1 MSKNENDKQNSTKRK
16 WEIDEYDTTDKYR
29 NMIEKLADAER
40 NSKLVVFV
48 GAGVSISQGYPNWDG
63 YVDHLI
69 KYWQFNIQSLVSS
82 ENISRETIL
91 VFDKISR
98 GSFSN
103 KRKIDLVHQILK
115 KLLGDEFEAN
125 QLNFEKY
132 YFDDVRPFEPENKT
146 LASLSNLDAT
156 FITSN
161 YDTEIERH
169 LDRKRKKP
177 PVVRDLG
184 EFQNTDVYFK
194 ISHVLHI
201 HGTAKGNP
209 HLLINSSSAYSRQ
222 YFRNR
227 DKFEELVRWF
237 EDSKPVVL
245 FVGVS
250 LEEDELLSLL
260 VKENENFALMKA
272 DANANTKVDRD
283 LRNYIEEFFY
293 KENYTKIFWYGD
305 DFDELP
311 IVIKDIVSDIKKIN
325 KPTPQQE
332 YWNELNTLETK
343 DEEYLQILN
352 SMLDNRKYH
361 RTLNQFYEHIS
372 SSIEEE
378 LIKKVLDNSFKSKI
392 FTDESMEVPSN
403 FWDFLDK
410 NYSSIDKKLVTSI
423 SKLYLKDSFDPRY
436 VAAFNIYSRL
446 DIERTCRNILALS
459 ISKIGYLPATEFSND
474 SLLMAQWM
482 INQLNDENS
491 RDYLYSLDGDEIV
504 FKFTQDTIKDL
515 NLSLKSDSLKRQ
527 LFLPITEIIED
538 GILGVFYHAL
548 VNRRIYYNDKY
559 LMDDFP
565 KLLLENRLIQK
576 ILVHIDANEEL
587 EVNLLNHLVD
597 VIDFSNKNFGYELNA
612 FINAHEEL
620 IDLSRVLY
628 RGKYADTVGKVYSI
642 QAKSFITAED
652 ILTNDVK
659 TIVHILISEK
669 NYYEDPANLDYSNF
683 KTDDET
689 IKFVFRLLQEDN
701 DISKKLKKI
710 LIDFSGKLF
719 DRYENLYLKIAID
732 KKLDSIFVEN
742 ITKIYLGKINV
753 SRYTNNYSSFF
764 SNFLLNNFDYNEDIL
779 DKFLEVDIS
788 ALDYDN
794 KNNEL
799 IELVKLIN
807 TELGS
812 YLWSLIKIVKSGK
825 VESSLAKLKFS
836 QIIPSTIRNFS
847 EGSLFHE
854 YDVQQLEITDNTF
867 RGFCYFHSAIAKED
881 IVQDFINIVIQN
893 LKSNSIVDNLETV
906 PFLIGLY
913 EINPNYIELDYSEDI
928 RFRFMLDII
937 FTNEESY
944 PYEDEWLKWILDNEH
959 DGSNLN
965 ELAYL
970 FSSNNVYLSKVKKIM
985 SDKENYLYEG
995 DSKALLSVFIHQI
1008 KENDFTTDKQFFI
1021 DLLFYLLEIERI
1033 KADIFFVTELEELM
1047 DNLDEEQRKY
1057 LLNIPYVQHTLTPFE
1072 SQKLRSK
1079 I

>member
-1 MSKNENDKQNSTKRK
+1 MSENENDKQNSTKRK

-98 GSFSN
+98 GNFSN

-115 KLLGDEFEAN
+115 KLFGDEFEKY
-125 QLNFEKY
+125 QLNFEKF
-132 YFDDVRPFEPENKT
+132 YFDDLRPFEPENKT

-156 FITSN
+156 FITPN

-177 PVVRDLG
+177 PVVRDLS
-184 EFQNTDVYFK
+184 EFQNTDIYLK

-209 HLLINSSSAYSRQ
+209 QFLINSSAAYSRQ
-222 YFRNR
+222 YFRSR
-227 DKFEELVRWF
+227 DKFEELVKWF

-260 VKENENFALMKA
+260 VKENDNFALMKA
-272 DANANTKVDRD
+272 DANSHSKVDRD

-311 IVIKDIVSDIKKIN
+311 IVIKDIVRDIKKIN

-332 YWNELNTLETK
+332 YWNELNTLETD

-352 SMLDNRKYH
+352 SMLDNSKYH

-372 SSIEEE
+372 NSVEEE

-392 FTDESMEVPSN
+392 FTDESTEVPSN

-410 NYSSIDKKLVTSI
+410 NYASIDKKLIPSI
-423 SKLYLKDSFDPRY
+423 GKLYLKDSFDPRY
-436 VAAFNIYSRL
+436 VAAFNIYTML
-446 DIERTCRNILALS
+446 DIEETCRNNLILS
-459 ISKIGYLPATEFSND
+459 ISKIVYLPATEFSND

-482 INQLNDENS
+482 INQLNNENS
-491 RDYLYSLDGDEIV
+491 KGYLYSLDGDKIL
-504 FKFTQDTIKDL
+504 FTFTQETIKEL
-515 NLSLKSDSLKRQ
+515 NLSLKSDSLKRH
-527 LFLPITEIIED
+527 LFSPITEILED
-538 GILGVFYHAL
+538 GIIGLFYHAL
-548 VNRRIYYNDKY
+548 VDRRIYYED
-559 LMDDFP
+559 MDMLNNFP
-565 KLLLENRLIQK
+565 ELLLENRLIQK
-576 ILVHIDANEEL
+576 ILVHISSYKEL
-587 EVNLLNHLVD
+587 ETDLLNHLID
-597 VIDFSNKNFGYELNA
+597 VIDFTNKNFGSELNA
-612 FINAHEEL
+612 FINANESL
-620 IDLSRVLY
+620 IDLSQVNY
-628 RGKYADTVGKVYSI
+628 RGKYTDSIGKVYSI
-642 QAKSFITAED
+642 SPKSFITAEE
-652 ILTNDVK
+652 ILTNDVN
-659 TIVHILISEK
+659 TIATILISEK
-669 NYYEDPANLDYSNF
+669 NYYEDTANPDLGNF
-683 KTDDET
+683 KSVDQT
-689 IKFVFRLLQEDN
+689 IKFVFRLLQDDN
-701 DISKKLKKI
+701 HISEKLKKL
-710 LIDFSGKLF
+710 LIEYSEELF

-732 KKLDSIFVEN
+732 KKIDLIFVEN
-742 ITKIYLGKINV
+742 IRKIYLENINV

-764 SNFLLNNFDYNEDIL
+764 SNLLLSASEYSKDVMA
-779 DKFLEVDIS
+779 KFLEVDITK
-788 ALDYDN
+788 LKYDN
-794 KNNEL
+794 QNSEVVE
-799 IELVKLIN
+799 IIKLFN

-812 YLWSLIKIVKSGK
+812 YLWHLIKLVQSGK
-825 VESSLAKLKFS
+825 IKTTIAKMKFEK
-836 QIIPSTIRNFS
+836 IIPSTVRNFS
-847 EGSLFHE
+847 EGALFQE
-854 YDVQQLEITDNTF
+854 YDHGQLEITANTF
-867 RGFCYFHSAIAKED
+867 TGFCYSYSVIAKKD
-881 IVQDFINIVIQN
+881 IVHDFVEIVISN
-893 LKSNSIVDNLETV
+893 LKSNLIVSNLEKV
-906 PFLIGLY
+906 PFLIALH
-913 EINPNYIELDYSEDI
+913 EINPNDIDLNYYKDI
-928 RFRFMLDII
+928 RFSLMLDLI
-937 FTNEESY
+937 FTNEE
-944 PYEDEWLKWILDNEH
+944 PYQYEEEWLTWLLTNDY

-970 FSSNNVYLSKVKKIM
+970 FSLNNASLSKIKKFL
-985 SDKENYLYEG
+985 SKKENYLVGGE
-995 DSKALLSVFIHQI
+995 SKALLAVFLHQMEEAEYTI
-1008 KENDFTTDKQFFI
+1008 DKRFSI
-1021 DLLFYLLEIERI
+1021 DLLFYLLKIERI
-1033 KADIFFVTELEELM
+1033 KADIFFVTDLEKLM
-1047 DNLDEEQRKY
+1047 DYLDETHRRD

-1072 SQKLRSK
+1072 FQKLRSK

>member
-184 EFQNTDVYFK
+184 EFQNTDVYLK

-372 SSIEEE
+372 SSIE
-378 LIKKVLDNSFKSKI
+378 
-392 FTDESMEVPSN
+392 
-403 FWDFLDK
+403 
-410 NYSSIDKKLVTSI
+410 
-423 SKLYLKDSFDPRY
+423 
-436 VAAFNIYSRL
+436 
-446 DIERTCRNILALS
+446 
-459 ISKIGYLPATEFSND
+459 
-474 SLLMAQWM
+474 
-482 INQLNDENS
+482 
-491 RDYLYSLDGDEIV
+491 
-504 FKFTQDTIKDL
+504 
-515 NLSLKSDSLKRQ
+515 
-527 LFLPITEIIED
+527 
-538 GILGVFYHAL
+538 
-548 VNRRIYYNDKY
+548 
-559 LMDDFP
+559 
-565 KLLLENRLIQK
+565 
-576 ILVHIDANEEL
+576 
-587 EVNLLNHLVD
+587 
-597 VIDFSNKNFGYELNA
+597 
-612 FINAHEEL
+612 
-620 IDLSRVLY
+620 
-628 RGKYADTVGKVYSI
+628 
-642 QAKSFITAED
+642 
-652 ILTNDVK
+652 
-659 TIVHILISEK
+659 
-669 NYYEDPANLDYSNF
+669 
-683 KTDDET
+683 
-689 IKFVFRLLQEDN
+689 
-701 DISKKLKKI
+701 
-710 LIDFSGKLF
+710 
-719 DRYENLYLKIAID
+719 
-732 KKLDSIFVEN
+732 
-742 ITKIYLGKINV
+742 
-753 SRYTNNYSSFF
+753 
-764 SNFLLNNFDYNEDIL
+764 
-779 DKFLEVDIS
+779 
-788 ALDYDN
+788 
-794 KNNEL
+794 
-799 IELVKLIN
+799 
-807 TELGS
+807 
-812 YLWSLIKIVKSGK
+812 
-825 VESSLAKLKFS
+825 
-836 QIIPSTIRNFS
+836 
-847 EGSLFHE
+847 
-854 YDVQQLEITDNTF
+854 
-867 RGFCYFHSAIAKED
+867 
-881 IVQDFINIVIQN
+881 
-893 LKSNSIVDNLETV
+893 
-906 PFLIGLY
+906 
-913 EINPNYIELDYSEDI
+913 
-928 RFRFMLDII
+928 
-937 FTNEESY
+937 
-944 PYEDEWLKWILDNEH
+944 
-959 DGSNLN
+959 
-965 ELAYL
+965 
-970 FSSNNVYLSKVKKIM
+970 
-985 SDKENYLYEG
+985 
-995 DSKALLSVFIHQI
+995 
-1008 KENDFTTDKQFFI
+1008 
-1021 DLLFYLLEIERI
+1021 
-1033 KADIFFVTELEELM
+1033 
-1047 DNLDEEQRKY
+1047 
-1057 LLNIPYVQHTLTPFE
+1057 
-1072 SQKLRSK
+1072 
-1079 I
+1079 